1 LALLLLVAS
10 HLTLDL
16 IEELYDL
23 YLEEEDSPR
32 IVEVVLEGLDLEL
45 DLKNGL
51 ANLYLEL

>member
-1 LALLLLVAS
+1 MALLLLVAS